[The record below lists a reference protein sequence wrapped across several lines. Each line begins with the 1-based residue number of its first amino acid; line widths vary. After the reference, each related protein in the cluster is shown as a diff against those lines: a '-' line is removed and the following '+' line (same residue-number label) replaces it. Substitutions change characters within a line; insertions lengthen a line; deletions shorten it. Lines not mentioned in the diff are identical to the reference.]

1 VATDVK
7 LGEFMSLYQYTKN
20 GPGAAFANY
29 IALDGERGVFYNI
42 LVFEPGYKKNK
53 ELVEKILKTFKIL

>member
-1 VATDVK
+1 
-7 LGEFMSLYQYTKN
+7 MSLYQYTKN